1 MRNAGHGNR
10 KFPRVFPAF
19 TFSYNAKLTNI
30 ALIKAKI
37 FILIYLSLYQNTTR

>member
-1 MRNAGHGNR
+1 MINAGHRNR

-30 ALIKAKI
+30 ALIKAQDI
-37 FILIYLSLYQNTTR
+37 HINLFILVSKHD